1 MNAPSAVPRAKLPV
15 SVFII
20 ARDEE
25 VNLPDCLHSVS
36 GWADQIVVVL
46 DPRTTDRTRDIALA
60 FDCEVVENLFEGY
73 SQQRNWALDH
83 AGFRH
88 EWVFV
93 FDADERVS
101 PQLRREIARVIAD
114 PDASAAY
121 AARKRFIFY
130 GRWIKHCWYGPW
142 TTSLFRKGKAR
153 WERREVHEHLIV
165 DGEVGYLHGDIIHN
179 DFKDMDA
186 WIQKHNRYATLEAAE
201 VLRNERDSRLS
212 GRWFGSRVERR
223 RWMKDRLWN
232 RLPLRP
238 LWLFFYLYVVR
249 LGFLDGALGF
259 RFCVMHAIFD
269 AFTTTKVWESRWT
282 ASHPARNYYRD
293 LLAKELAAQPHE
305 HAFYRECDS

>member
-1 MNAPSAVPRAKLPV
+1 MIAPSAALGTKLPV
-15 SVFII
+15 SVFIM

-36 GWADQIVVVL
+36 GWAGQIVMVL
-46 DPRTTDRTRDIALA
+46 DPRTIDRTREIALT
-60 FDCEVVENLFEGY
+60 FGCEVVENLFEGF

-88 EWVFV
+88 PWIFV

-101 PQLRREIARVIAD
+101 PQLRREIARVVAD
-114 PDASAAY
+114 PDAKAAY

-142 TTSLFRKGKAR
+142 TTSLFRNGKAR

-165 DGEVGYLHGDIIHN
+165 DGEVGYLQGDIIHN
-179 DFKDMDA
+179 DFKNLDA
-186 WIQKHNRYATLEAAE
+186 WIGKHNRYATLEAAE
-201 VLRNERDSRLS
+201 VLRNERENQLS
-212 GRWFGSRVERR
+212 GRWFGSRMERR

-238 LWLFFYLYVVR
+238 LWLFFYLYFVR
-249 LGFLDGALGF
+249 LGILDGALGF

-269 AFTTTKVWESRWT
+269 AFTTSKVWESRWT
-282 ASHPARNYYRD
+282 TRHPTRNYYRD
-293 LLAKELAAQPHE
+293 LLARELAAQPHE
-305 HAFYRECDS
+305 HAFYRE